1 MARTYGRGTVR
12 ERRPGRFHARC
23 SIGGVDTTVGTFDS
37 AELAQAAI
45 DATLRKAAELPYDAA
60 GESLQ
65 AFHLDWLAARA
76 KDGHHRDVKNDAHAS
91 KRWAQSSTLGG
102 RALITIT
109 SRDVRQWVG
118 EQVALQDAARQTL
131 QNSLNLLRQCFE
143 HACQLGRI
151 DANPAVGVRLPKM
164 APGMDDPWTWLTAQ
178 ELAAVL
184 DDDSEDRDA
193 IAFAAY
199 TGLRQGEQY
208 GLRWADVDLRT
219 GLVVVRTSWPGTKT
233 TKAAKTRRVQLIDP
247 AIEAVERQRERHA
260 RGLYVWPQ
268 EGGKP
273 HGRGTVRRV
282 VDAFER
288 RLQSAG
294 VARNVRWHDLR
305 HTCASHLVAG
315 TWAPRWM
322 ARALTIAEVAEWLGH
337 GQATTAARYAHLLPE
352 AVGGLVVRRQKPQRV
367 RVVRD

>member
-1 MARTYGRGTVR
+1 MARTYGRGTVS

-23 SIGGVDTTVGTFDS
+23 SIGGVDTTVGTFPTR
-37 AELAQAAI
+37 ELAQAAI
-45 DATLRKAAELPYDAA
+45 DATLRKVAEMPHDVA

-65 AFHLDWLAARA
+65 AFHLDWLAHRAR
-76 KDGHHRDVKNDAHAS
+76 DGHHRDVENDGHCS
-91 KRWAQSSTLGG
+91 KRWARSTLGA
-102 RALITIT
+102 RALVTIT
-109 SRDVRQWVG
+109 PRDVRQWVG

-131 QNSLNLLRQCFE
+131 ANSLNLLRQCLE

-164 APGMDDPWTWLTAQ
+164 APGLDDPWTWLTAS
-178 ELAAVL
+178 ELDAVL
-184 DDDSEDRDA
+184 DDASEARDA

-233 TKAAKTRRVQLIDP
+233 TKAAKTRRVQLIEP
-247 AIEAVERQRERHA
+247 ALEAVERQRERHA

-268 EGGKP
+268 EDGKP
-273 HGRGTVRRV
+273 HRPGT
-282 VDAFER
+282 FER
-288 RLQSAG
+288 VRDHFDARLQAAG
-294 VARNVRWHDLR
+294 IARNVRWHDLR

-315 TWAPRWM
+315 TWAPRWV
-322 ARALTIAEVAEWLGH
+322 ARALTIAEVAAWLGH
-337 GQATTAARYAHLLPE
+337 GQATTAARYAHLCPE
-352 AVGGLVVRRQKPQRV
+352 AVGGLVVRRQKPHALRDV
-367 RVVRD
+367 RR